1 MSIAAIVLA
10 AGSARRFGSDKR
22 RHLIDGVPMLT
33 RTLTTYREVLDR
45 VAAVI
50 RPGEHQIA
58 ELVTAAGCE
67 VVEAADADAGQSR
80 SLAAGV
86 NALTSRHSFIDD
98 PECASPVAAPEGLL
112 IGLADMP
119 FVKAETLRRLV
130 DAMAEHREAIVRPR
144 CGGRGGNPIGFPA
157 RLFGELTRIE
167 GDTGAREIVARAG
180 DIVLVEVD
188 DAGVLNDIDRP

>member
-1 MSIAAIVLA
+1 MIAAIVLA

-22 RHLIDGVPMLT
+22 RHLVAGVPMLT

-50 RPGEHQIA
+50 RPGERQIA
-58 ELVTAAGCE
+58 ELVAAAGCE
-67 VVEAADADAGQSR
+67 VVEAADAAAGQSR

-86 NALTSRHSFIDD
+86 SALTSGHPANRG
-98 PECASPVAAPEGLL
+98 PTCAKPAALPGGLL

-130 DAMAEHREAIVRPR
+130 DAMAEHPEAVVRPR
-144 CGGRGGNPIGFPA
+144 CAGRGGNPIGFPA
-157 RLFGELTRIE
+157 RLFDELTRIE
-167 GDTGAREIVARAG
+167 GDTGARRIVARTEN
-180 DIVLVEVD
+180 VLLVDVD
-188 DAGVLNDIDRP
+188 DAGILDDIDRP

>member
-22 RHLIDGVPMLT
+22 RHLVDGVPMLT
-33 RTLTTYREVLDR
+33 KTLTTYREVLDR

-50 RPGEHQIA
+50 RPGERQIA

-67 VVEAADADAGQSR
+67 VVEAADAAAGQSR

-86 NALTSRHSFIDD
+86 LALTSGHTADHAPVRTR
-98 PECASPVAAPEGLL
+98 PVAEPEGLL

-119 FVKAETLRRLV
+119 FVKAETLGRLV
-130 DAMAEHREAIVRPR
+130 DAMNAHPEAIVRPR
-144 CGGRGGNPIGFPA
+144 CRGRGGNPIGFPA
-157 RLFGELTRIE
+157 RLFDELTRIE
-167 GDTGAREIVARAG
+167 GDTGAREIVARAE
-180 DIVLVEVD
+180 DLLLVEVD
-188 DAGVLNDIDRP
+188 DGGVLDDVDRP

>member
-1 MSIAAIVLA
+1 MNIAAIVLA

-50 RPGEHQIA
+50 RPDEQQIA

-67 VVEAADADAGQSR
+67 VVEAVDAAAGQSR

-86 NALTSRHSFIDD
+86 YALTSAHTSNDGPGRTRPDTV
-98 PECASPVAAPEGLL
+98 PGGLL

-130 DAMAEHREAIVRPR
+130 DTMAENPEAIVRPR

-157 RLFGELTRIE
+157 RLFGDLTRIE
-167 GDTGAREIVARAG
+167 GDTGAREIVARG
-180 DIVLVEVD
+180 EDVLLVEVD
-188 DAGVLNDIDRP
+188 DGGVLDDVDRP

>member
-50 RPGEHQIA
+50 RPGERQIA

-67 VVEAADADAGQSR
+67 IVEAADAAAGQSR

-86 NALTSRHSFIDD
+86 NALTSAHTSNHGTGRTMT
-98 PECASPVAAPEGLL
+98 VAVPAGLL

-130 DAMAEHREAIVRPR
+130 AAMVEHPEAIVRPR
-144 CGGRGGNPIGFPA
+144 CGGRGGNPIGFPS
-157 RLFGELTRIE
+157 RRFGDLTRIE
-167 GDTGAREIVARAG
+167 GDTGAREIVARAE
-180 DIVLVEVD
+180 DIVLVEVN
-188 DAGVLNDIDRP
+188 DAGVLDDIDRP

>member
-1 MSIAAIVLA
+1 MSIAAVVLA

-50 RPGEHQIA
+50 RPGERQIA
-58 ELVTAAGCE
+58 ELVAAAGCE
-67 VVEAADADAGQSR
+67 VVEAADAAAGQSR

-86 NALTSRHSFIDD
+86 NALTSAHTSA
-98 PECASPVAAPEGLL
+98 PVPSPARPDAVPEGLL

-119 FVKAETLRRLV
+119 FVEAETLRRLV
-130 DAMAEHREAIVRPR
+130 DTMAENPDAIVRPR

-157 RLFGELTRIE
+157 RLFDDLTRIE
-167 GDTGAREIVARAG
+167 GDTGAREIVARAE
-180 DIVLVEVD
+180 DVLLVEVD
-188 DAGVLNDIDRP
+188 DAGVLDDIDRP

>member
-1 MSIAAIVLA
+1 MSVAAIVLA

-45 VAAVI
+45 VAVVI
-50 RPGEHQIA
+50 RPGEREIA

-67 VVEAADADAGQSR
+67 VVEAADAAAGQSR

-86 NALTSRHSFIDD
+86 HALTSEHTAIRR
-98 PECASPVAAPEGLL
+98 AARARPDGLL

-119 FVKAETLRRLV
+119 FTKVETLRRLV
-130 DAMAEHREAIVRPR
+130 DAMKAHPESVVRPR

-157 RLFGELTRIE
+157 RLFDELTRIE
-167 GDTGAREIVARAG
+167 GDTGAREVVARAE
-180 DIVLVEVD
+180 DLVLVEVD
-188 DAGVLNDIDRP
+188 DAGVLDDVDRP

>member
-1 MSIAAIVLA
+1 MRVAAIVLA

-45 VAAVI
+45 VAVVI
-50 RPGEHQIA
+50 RPGEREIA

-86 NALTSRHSFIDD
+86 SALTSERRVDRGGRCPGAD
-98 PECASPVAAPEGLL
+98 VVPDGLL

-119 FVKAETLRRLV
+119 FIKAGTLSRLV
-130 DAMAEHREAIVRPR
+130 DAMDAHPDAVVRPPVSGPR
-144 CGGRGGNPIGFPA
+144 RQPCRVSGSTVR
-157 RLFGELTRIE
+157 RT
-167 GDTGAREIVARAG
+167 
-180 DIVLVEVD
+180 
-188 DAGVLNDIDRP
+188 DADRR

>member
-1 MSIAAIVLA
+1 MSIAAVVLA

-50 RPGEHQIA
+50 RPGEREIA

-67 VVEAADADAGQSR
+67 IVEAADAAAGQSR

-86 NALTSRHSFIDD
+86 NALTSGHSSNHG
-98 PECASPVAAPEGLL
+98 PGRAKLVAVPQGLL

-119 FVKAETLRRLV
+119 FVKAETLRCLV
-130 DAMAEHREAIVRPR
+130 DTMAENPDAIVRPR
-144 CGGRGGNPIGFPA
+144 SGGRGGNPIGFPA
-157 RLFGELTRIE
+157 RLFNDLTRIE
-167 GDTGAREIVARAG
+167 GDTGAREIVARNEELM
-180 DIVLVEVD
+180 LVEVD
-188 DAGVLNDIDRP
+188 DAGVLDDIDRP

>member
-22 RHLIDGVPMLT
+22 RHVIDGVPMLT
-33 RTLTTYREVLDR
+33 RTLATYREVLDR

-50 RPGEHQIA
+50 RPGEREIA

-67 VVEAADADAGQSR
+67 VVEAADAAAGQSR

-86 NALTSRHSFIDD
+86 NALTSGNTTDHVPRPDVV
-98 PECASPVAAPEGLL
+98 PQGLL

-130 DAMAEHREAIVRPR
+130 DSMAENPDAVVRPR
-144 CGGRGGNPIGFPA
+144 CRGRGGNPIGFPA
-157 RLFGELTRIE
+157 RLFDDLTRIE
-167 GDTGAREIVARAG
+167 GDTGAREIVGRAE
-180 DIVLVEVD
+180 DVLLVEVD
-188 DAGVLNDIDRP
+188 DDGVLDDVDRP

>member
-1 MSIAAIVLA
+1 MSIAAVVLA

-22 RHLIDGVPMLT
+22 RHLVDGVPMLT

-50 RPGEHQIA
+50 RPGERQIA

-86 NALTSRHSFIDD
+86 SALTSGHSSNHGAGRAKLVTV
-98 PECASPVAAPEGLL
+98 PQGLL
-112 IGLADMP
+112 VGLADMP
-119 FVKAETLRRLV
+119 FVRAETLRRLV
-130 DAMAEHREAIVRPR
+130 DTMAENPDAIVRPR
-144 CGGRGGNPIGFPA
+144 CRGRGGNPIGFPA
-157 RLFGELTRIE
+157 RLFDDLTRIE
-167 GDTGAREIVARAG
+167 GDTGAREIVARAE
-180 DIVLVEVD
+180 DVLVVEVD
-188 DAGVLNDIDRP
+188 DTGVLDDIDRP

>member
-22 RHLIDGVPMLT
+22 RHVIDGVPMLT
-33 RTLTTYREVLDR
+33 RTLATYREVLDR

-50 RPGEHQIA
+50 RPGERHIA

-67 VVEAADADAGQSR
+67 VVEAADAAAGQSR

-86 NALTSRHSFIDD
+86 NALTSGHSPDD
-98 PECASPVAAPEGLL
+98 VPRPDVAPEGLL

-119 FVKAETLRRLV
+119 FVKAETLRCLV
-130 DAMAEHREAIVRPR
+130 DTMAENPDAVVRPR

-157 RLFGELTRIE
+157 RLFDDLTRIE
-167 GDTGAREIVARAG
+167 GDAGAREIVARAE
-180 DIVLVEVD
+180 DVLLVEVD
-188 DAGVLNDIDRP
+188 DDGVLDDVDRP

>member
-45 VAAVI
+45 VVAAI
-50 RPGEHQIA
+50 RPGERLIA

-67 VVEAADADAGQSR
+67 VVEAADAAAGQSR

-86 NALTSRHSFIDD
+86 KALTSGHTADRGTGR
-98 PECASPVAAPEGLL
+98 PVPVAVPEGLL
-112 IGLADMP
+112 VGLADMP
-119 FVKAETLRRLV
+119 FIEAETLRRLV
-130 DAMAEHREAIVRPR
+130 EAMVEHPDAIVRPR
-144 CGGRGGNPIGFPA
+144 CGDRGGNPIGFPA
-157 RLFGELTRIE
+157 RLFDELTRID
-167 GDTGAREIVARAG
+167 GDTGAREIVARAE
-180 DIVLVEVD
+180 DVLLVEVD
-188 DAGVLNDIDRP
+188 DRGVLDDIDQP

>member
-33 RTLTTYREVLDR
+33 RTLATYRDVLDR

-50 RPGEHQIA
+50 RPGERQIA
-58 ELVTAAGCE
+58 ELVTDAGCE

-86 NALTSRHSFIDD
+86 NALTSGHPSNHGPGR
-98 PECASPVAAPEGLL
+98 AKPVAVPEGLL
-112 IGLADMP
+112 VGLADMP

-130 DAMAEHREAIVRPR
+130 DTMAENPDAVVRPR

-157 RLFGELTRIE
+157 RLFDDLTQIE
-167 GDTGAREIVARAG
+167 GDTGAREIVARAE
-180 DIVLVEVD
+180 DVLLVEVD
-188 DAGVLNDIDRP
+188 DDGVLDDVDRP